1 MVSCVVKCLNGDVL
15 TFPQCDM
22 VVDVKA
28 KVAKRMGTLYMYV
41 WLLADDDTVTLV
53 HEDNALP
60 PPCVYAVVNE
70 PHYWHNPQ
78 YEDAAH
84 DRDTHPYPDILRKLT
99 RYWDNGATLTH
110 LARLK
115 AIRVHAREGDVHGIM
130 RACCDGAVEIYDD
143 GRMDDGVSLEFVVD
157 EPNARQLLGQ
167 AVVHELYDC
176 ARLVRG
182 DEGSATDETI
192 FFLLR
197 LRADANVM
205 EPIYGSG
212 ALMGAV
218 QRGCGG
224 DVVDALI
231 AARAA
236 VDVVDK
242 YGERPLAVARWKG
255 RYDIAHSLESALR
268 CRSEAADAV
277 NRNRQTSKARKPRKR
292 PHLHKTA

>member
-115 AIRVHAREGDVHGIM
+115 AIRVHAREGA
-130 RACCDGAVEIYDD
+130 RAVTVRWKYMMAAWTMASRLNSWLMSRMHVSYLGRRSCTNCTTARGLCVAMKDRRRTRRSSSCCA
-143 GRMDDGVSLEFVVD
+143 
-157 EPNARQLLGQ
+157 
-167 AVVHELYDC
+167 C
-176 ARLVRG
+176 ARMR
-182 DEGSATDETI
+182 T
-192 FFLLR
+192 
-197 LRADANVM
+197 
-205 EPIYGSG
+205 
-212 ALMGAV
+212 
-218 QRGCGG
+218 
-224 DVVDALI
+224 
-231 AARAA
+231 
-236 VDVVDK
+236 
-242 YGERPLAVARWKG
+242 
-255 RYDIAHSLESALR
+255 
-268 CRSEAADAV
+268 
-277 NRNRQTSKARKPRKR
+277 
-292 PHLHKTA
+292 